1 MTKFQH
7 IAQVFDDLGQ
17 RLMATRHVSI
27 GSQSGFV
34 SVLLLAIGKTILGH
48 QRRQKRRRGVA
59 IAKRYPDAAIAGIK
73 LRRFRPTMWVCTALV
88 LLVIMLQQPQ
98 SLISM
103 ANAAT
108 TSTPLS
114 TLSSNII
121 DATGAPVLLR
131 GVNWFGMETDL
142 HVPHGLLIRDYK
154 DMLAQIK
161 SLGYNIIRLP
171 YSVQALR
178 ASNISGVDFSIGSN
192 NDLNGKTPLQVM
204 DLVVQEAGKQGLL
217 VLLDSH
223 RLNDQEIPEL
233 WYGNGF
239 TEADWIGTWTMLA
252 DHYKNQANVIGA
264 DLKNEPHGQAS
275 WGTGNQANDWRLA
288 AERAGSAIQAV
299 NPNWLIVVE
308 GVENNVPGQQLTGHW
323 QGGNLEGVGKYP
335 VRLSIPNK
343 LVYSPHEYGAGV
355 YNQPWFSDPTFPNNM
370 PSRWETGFNYIATR
384 GIAPIL
390 IGEFGGR
397 QVDGSSKEGI
407 WQQKLVD
414 FIGQKGLSFTYWD
427 WNPDSS
433 DTGGILLD
441 DWRSVNVPK
450 QQLLSRLLPGSTAPT
465 STPTPTPISSPTPIP
480 TPTPISTP
488 APTPTPT
495 PTPTSTPAPTPI
507 PTPSPGATTLK
518 AEAVIK
524 SDWEQG
530 FCVDLHITN
539 QGNASTQNWQLM
551 FQLNQATIT
560 STWNGNFVAQG
571 TNYRVTPPDWG
582 RVIQPNQTS
591 DSVGYCATK
600 QGSNYK
606 PTQLSATS
614 L

>member
-1 MTKFQH
+1 MTKFRH
-7 IAQVFDDLGQ
+7 IAQVFDNLGQ
-17 RLMATRHVSI
+17 RIILAIRQLSTGFKSVS
-27 GSQSGFV
+27 V
-34 SVLLLAIGKTILGH
+34 SVLLLAIRKKSPEH
-48 QRRQKRRRGVA
+48 QRRRKRQHGVA
-59 IAKRYPDAAIAGIK
+59 IANRKHPEPGIAGIR
-73 LRRFRPTMWVCTALV
+73 LRRFQPAMWICTVL
-88 LLVIMLQQPQ
+88 LLVISLLQQPQ
-98 SLISM
+98 SLISV
-103 ANAAT
+103 ADAAT
-108 TSTPLS
+108 TLSTPLS
-114 TLSSNII
+114 TQGSNIV
-121 DATGAPVLLR
+121 DATGKPVLLR
-131 GVNWFGMETDL
+131 GVNWFGMETSL
-142 HVPHGLLIRDYK
+142 HVPHGLWVRDYK
-154 DMLAQIK
+154 DMLVQMK

-178 ASNISGVDFSIGSN
+178 SSNIGGVDFSIGSN

-204 DLVVQEAGKQGLL
+204 DLVVKEAGKQGLL

-233 WYGNGF
+233 WYGDGF

-252 DHYKNQANVIGA
+252 DHYKNQTNVIGA

-288 AERAGSAIQAV
+288 AERAGAAIQAV

-308 GVENNVPGQQLTGHW
+308 GVENNVPGQQLAGHW
-323 QGGNLEGVGKYP
+323 QGGNLEGVKNYP
-335 VRLSIPNK
+335 VRLSTSNK
-343 LVYSPHEYGAGV
+343 LVYSPHDYGSGV

-370 PSRWETGFNYIATR
+370 PSRWETGFNYIATQ

-397 QVDGSSKEGI
+397 QVDSSSKEGI

-441 DWRSVNVPK
+441 DWRSVDVPK
-450 QQLLSRLLPGSTAPT
+450 QQLLSRLLPGSATLTPT
-465 STPTPTPISSPTPIP
+465 STPPPVSLPSPI
-480 TPTPISTP
+480 
-488 APTPTPT
+488 PTPTPT
-495 PTPTSTPAPTPI
+495 PTPNPTPSPTPI
-507 PTPSPGATTLK
+507 STPSPGAMLK

-524 SDWEQG
+524 SDWDQG
-530 FCVDLHITN
+530 FCVDLLVTN
-539 QGNASTQNWQLM
+539 QGNASTKNWQLT

-560 STWNGNFVAQG
+560 GTWNGNFVEG
-571 TNYRVTPPDWG
+571 TNYTVTPPDWG
-582 RVIQPNQTS
+582 RVIQPSQTAN
-591 DSVGYCATK
+591 SVGYCAKK
-600 QGSNYK
+600 QGANYK